1 MISMNNII
9 NAKQIADKE
18 KIFRELN
25 KKLTISYPLKEKYDI
40 IIPPNIFQTWHTKFL
55 PPQMSKAVNTIRI
68 LNPGFNYFLFD
79 DNDCREF
86 IKTHFKPDVLDAYDR
101 LVPGAYKADLWRY
114 CVLFIHGGI
123 YMDIKYTP
131 LNGFKFINLTE
142 KEHFVSDIDN
152 VNIYNGLMVALPR
165 NEILFKCIRRIVKNV
180 ENKFYGNG
188 YLEPTG
194 PALLSNFVS
203 TSENIVDLKHSVL
216 NDNNYKL
223 IYFNDIPILKSYNNH
238 IEEREKYSKK
248 KHYSILWNERKI
260 YM

>member
-1 MISMNNII
+1 
-9 NAKQIADKE
+9 
-18 KIFRELN
+18 
-25 KKLTISYPLKEKYDI
+25 
-40 IIPPNIFQTWHTKFL
+40 
-55 PPQMSKAVNTIRI
+55 
-68 LNPGFNYFLFD
+68 
-79 DNDCREF
+79 
-86 IKTHFKPDVLDAYDR
+86 
-101 LVPGAYKADLWRY
+101 
-114 CVLFIHGGI
+114 
-123 YMDIKYTP
+123 MDIKYTP